1 MQHSTLQ
8 ALLPHLD
15 ITQGT
20 KRSSSGM
27 SRVGFAHTRADDRK
41 VSESELMVFRSALSA
56 LGKHHSEH
64 KHHLEAF
71 RQISRCSLPDTQSV
85 T

>member
-1 MQHSTLQ
+1 MGPALHSEAASKSAGKKYKVAGMQHSLLQ
-8 ALLPHLD
+8 ALLPHPD

-27 SRVGFAHTRADDRK
+27 SKVGVAHTRADDRK

-56 LGKHHSEH
+56 
-64 KHHLEAF
+64 
-71 RQISRCSLPDTQSV
+71 
-85 T
+85 